1 MAMKSSSV
9 SALETVKITKTKW
22 SEYYGT
28 PCKSVSVSVSI
39 GKILRS
45 PECIRIPE
53 ARWRGVKHGAGH
65 VIYC

>member
-1 MAMKSSSV
+1 MLKIDV
-9 SALETVKITKTKW
+9 DCFKALIFATHV
-22 SEYYGT
+22 
-28 PCKSVSVSVSI
+28 CKSVSVSVSI

>member
-1 MAMKSSSV
+1 MLHEGLNTKYAADRFE
-9 SALETVKITKTKW
+9 ALTLATREN
-22 SEYYGT
+22 G
-28 PCKSVSVSVSI
+28 SVSVSN